1 MVEGHEVKK
10 PLWPGKINDI
20 TSKYLEMYD
29 TMYCA
34 GKRIKQKKK
43 LSPAINWL
51 NDSVINV
58 KRPNK
63 TKFYATW
70 LRLCVVKANFIDN
83 NISNIPLYMYTTTQV
98 YLTKTI
104 I

>member
-1 MVEGHEVKK
+1 MCRETHKTE
-10 PLWPGKINDI
+10 KI
-20 TSKYLEMYD
+20 
-29 TMYCA
+29 
-34 GKRIKQKKK
+34 
-43 LSPAINWL
+43 LSPAINRL
-51 NDSVINV
+51 NNSVIYV

-83 NISNIPLYMYTTTQV
+83 NISNIPLYMYTITQV